1 MWRHVTYFTIV
12 TRLSKSISAKR
23 KADPKLFLR
32 CFFPHL
38 KQFARFST
46 FCSLKHAKNTCGE
59 VIVLSFS
66 LQLHEITLL
75 HGSFS
80 RFLNCT
86 NGTKSRRAAHLLD
99 QSQQRW
105 SQWLRSGVLC
115 WFWTEFTHSSGVS
128 IVDFK
133 QVHAVWELFKTHF
146 KAFVKCLED
155 KHHFLR
161 SEWFFI
167 RKPLFQAS
175 RENFAQKLIS
185 QGKRTDLRMILV
197 IKFYFLLRPDGHRLQ
212 W

>member
-12 TRLSKSISAKR
+12 TRLSKSISANR

-86 NGTKSRRAAHLLD
+86 NGTKSRRATHLLD
-99 QSQQRW
+99 QSQQLW
-105 SQWLRSGVLC
+105 SQWLRSGV
-115 WFWTEFTHSSGVS
+115 FF
-128 IVDFK
+128 VDFERNS
-133 QVHAVWELFKTHF
+133 H
-146 KAFVKCLED
+146 
-155 KHHFLR
+155 
-161 SEWFFI
+161 I
-167 RKPLFQAS
+167 PLVFPLLTLNKYMPSVNCS
-175 RENFAQKLIS
+175 RHILKLS
-185 QGKRTDLRMILV
+185 WNV
-197 IKFYFLLRPDGHRLQ
+197 
-212 W
+212 